1 MCLPGTVLETG
12 VKVKVVRT
20 PTTEEF
26 SVFSAGRKREK
37 GERRP
42 NYKSQCHV
50 LGCKRKA
57 AEVPQ
62 GMEELGKHHVKREA

>member
-1 MCLPGTVLETG
+1 MPGTVLETG

-26 SVFSAGRKREK
+26 SVFSAGRKGEE
-37 GERRP
+37 GERGP
-42 NYKSQCHV
+42 NYKSQCHL

-57 AEVPQ
+57 AEVPLC
-62 GMEELGKHHVKREA
+62 MEELGKHHVKREA